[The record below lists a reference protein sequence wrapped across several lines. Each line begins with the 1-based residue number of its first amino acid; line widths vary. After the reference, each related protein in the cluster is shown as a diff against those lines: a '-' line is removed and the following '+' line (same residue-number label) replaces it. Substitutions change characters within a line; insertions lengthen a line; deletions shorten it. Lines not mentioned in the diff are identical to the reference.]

1 MQYPNDIKPLTGLR
15 FIAAFWLLLYFFW
28 PRLGL
33 GERPNIIASG
43 NYGVDLF
50 FILSGF
56 VLAHVYG
63 PQVQEKRYSHGAF
76 IWARL
81 ARVYPLHILTFFAMV
96 ILWLAGRAIGATF
109 EASAFNVAHIPF
121 HLTMTQAW
129 GFTNSESWNFPSW
142 SISAEW
148 FAYLTFPISFYL
160 ISRFKSAPLAGVL
173 AIFAAYYIM
182 FAIFAANNLSLNHM
196 TWQGAEA
203 RILIAFMGGAMLWQ
217 LGQNIRLSANVA
229 RYGVYL
235 SALWIAVASIFTA
248 SAVFIWPALM
258 GLVFF
263 LAETSKHPEHTLIG
277 NKTWVYL
284 GEISFAMYMVHLPID
299 IAFFQLIE
307 KIIGTPSGIL
317 AAVLVA
323 VSIILVTIGAAIV
336 HQFFEKPVRDYM
348 RKNTPKFFQNNTKA
362 SFIAAQ

>member
-1 MQYPNDIKPLTGLR
+1 MKYPTDIRPLTGLR

-33 GERPNIIASG
+33 GERPNLIASG

-63 PQVQEKRYSHGAF
+63 PQVVDKKYSHGAF

-81 ARVYPLHILTFFAMV
+81 ARVYPLHLVTFFAMV
-96 ILWLAGRAIGATF
+96 FIWLAGKFIGAEF
-109 EASAFNVAHIPF
+109 EASAFNIAHIPF

-148 FAYLTFPISFYL
+148 FAYLTFPISFWL
-160 ISRFKSAPLAGVL
+160 ISRFKSAPFAGVL
-173 AIFAAYYIM
+173 AIFAGFYTL
-182 FAIFAANNLSLNHM
+182 FALYAANNLSLNHL

-217 LGQNIRLSANVA
+217 LGQSINLSAKIAIAGVA
-229 RYGVYL
+229 L
-235 SALWIAVASIFTA
+235 SAGWILVMSIFTA
-248 SAVFIWPALM
+248 SGAIIWPALM

-263 LAETSKHPEHTLIG
+263 LAETSKHPNQTLIG
-277 NKTWVYL
+277 GKTWVYL

-299 IAFFQLIE
+299 IVFFQIVEKLIG
-307 KIIGTPSGIL
+307 KPTGTLAIVMVGI
-317 AAVLVA
+317 
-323 VSIILVTIGAAIV
+323 SIILVTIGAAII
-336 HQFFEKPVRDYM
+336 HQFFEKPVRDFM
-348 RKNTPKFFQNNTKA
+348 RNNTPKFFKNNFKTPLTA
-362 SFIAAQ
+362 